1 MVKRRIERLEVLPA
15 DGALYVRI
23 TYDDGTTGVGEST
36 FFGWP
41 AAAGVIAESFPS
53 LLVGADPF
61 DVEHLGLALY
71 RSFSFWGM
79 AISGA
84 ISAVDQALWDIKG
97 KALDEPVWRLIGGR
111 VRRGV
116 RAMRV
121 LSTGSIDEVNASGTA
136 AVDEGYTAVKVL
148 LFQHDHH
155 QMSTARRIAVLRDR
169 AFSLREALG
178 PDIDIAVELHRNMGL
193 GDSLQLIDA
202 IGDIYPIFVEDP
214 IPPDSVLRLA
224 EIAAKARVPIA
235 AGERNT
241 TIWEFAEYIESPGI
255 TVVRPDVGI
264 AGGITGV
271 RKIAA
276 MAQSHHVQLAPHA
289 VPSGPVATAAH
300 VQIGMCTAGWD
311 WQEHVPQYDDPRCA
325 DVVDA
330 IVPVVDGL
338 LVPPDRPGL
347 GIELDDAGLVAHP
360 PRTPVMGSAVGPLGE
375 VAFR

>member
-1 MVKRRIERLEVLPA
+1 MKRRIERLEVLPA

-23 TYDDGTTGVGEST
+23 TCDDGTTGVGEST

-41 AAAGVIAESFPS
+41 QAAGMIAESFPS
-53 LLVGADPF
+53 ALVGADPF
-61 DVEHLGLALY
+61 DVEHLALSLH
-71 RSFSFWGM
+71 RSFSFRGM

-97 KALDEPVWRLIGGR
+97 KVLDEPVWRLLGGR

-121 LSTGSIDEVNASGTA
+121 LSTGTIDEVNAAGAA
-136 AVDEGYTAVKVL
+136 AVAAGYTAVKVL

-155 QMSTARRIAVLRDR
+155 RMATARRLGDLRDR
-169 AFSLREALG
+169 AFSLRETLG
-178 PDIDIAVELHRNMGL
+178 PDVDIAVELHRNMGL
-193 GDSLQLIDA
+193 GDSLQLMDA

-224 EIAAKARVPIA
+224 EIAAKARVPLA

-255 TVVRPDVGI
+255 TVIRPDVGI

-276 MAQSHHVQLAPHA
+276 MAQAHHVQLAPHA

-300 VQIGMCTAGWD
+300 VQIGMCTAGWA
-311 WQEHVPQYDDPRCA
+311 WQEHVPQFDDPRCV

-330 IVPVVDGL
+330 VVPVVDGL
-338 LVPPDRPGL
+338 LIPPDRPGL
-347 GIELDDAGLVAHP
+347 GIELDDVGITAHP
-360 PRTPVMGSAVGPLGE
+360 PRTPVMGAAVGPLGE
-375 VAFR
+375 VAFQ

>member
-1 MVKRRIERLEVLPA
+1 MGGEPLRL
-15 DGALYVRI
+15 
-23 TYDDGTTGVGEST
+23 
-36 FFGWP
+36 
-41 AAAGVIAESFPS
+41 AE
-53 LLVGADPF
+53 
-61 DVEHLGLALY
+61 
-71 RSFSFWGM
+71 
-79 AISGA
+79 
-84 ISAVDQALWDIKG
+84 
-97 KALDEPVWRLIGGR
+97 
-111 VRRGV
+111 
-116 RAMRV
+116 
-121 LSTGSIDEVNASGTA
+121 
-136 AVDEGYTAVKVL
+136 
-148 LFQHDHH
+148 
-155 QMSTARRIAVLRDR
+155 RDR
-169 AFSLREALG
+169 GRAERA
-178 PDIDIAVELHRNMGL
+178 L
-193 GDSLQLIDA
+193 GDSLQLMDA

-276 MAQSHHVQLAPHA
+276 MAQAHHVQLAPHA

-311 WQEHVPQYDDPRCA
+311 WQEHVPQFDDPRCA

-330 IVPVVDGL
+330 VVQLVDGL

-347 GIELDDAGLVAHP
+347 GIELDDVGLLKHP
-360 PRTPVMGSAVGPLGE
+360 PRPPVMGSALGPLGE